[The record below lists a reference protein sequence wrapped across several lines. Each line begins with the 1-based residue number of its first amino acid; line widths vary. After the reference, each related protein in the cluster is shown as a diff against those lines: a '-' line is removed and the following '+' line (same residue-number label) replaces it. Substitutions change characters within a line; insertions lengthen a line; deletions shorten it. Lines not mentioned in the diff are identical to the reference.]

1 MADEHNENISPLTIQ
16 CQGDIMRATGRR
28 YHDLMKAVESMP
40 AVAVND
46 LIRLIRDLKDETQTE
61 KNKRRRGMFWG

>member
-1 MADEHNENISPLTIQ
+1 
-16 CQGDIMRATGRR
+16 MRATGRR